1 MNSNRKTAII
11 VGVLFIIATLAGVLS
26 VVFLVPILNAP
37 DYLSNVSANDN
48 QVIIVVLLEL
58 IMIVAIVGIAV
69 MLFPILK
76 KQNEGLALGYV
87 AARIIEVVPFFVGIA
102 SLLSLLKVSKEF
114 VIAGAPASSYFQTL
128 GILSIA
134 IIDWTTMIGGHIIFS
149 LTALILNY
157 TLYKSKLVP
166 RWISVWGLI
175 GVPLM
180 LASGVLGMF
189 GLNSFSTIG
198 TFLILPLAIQEM
210 IFAVWLIVKGFNP
223 SAIASGSAKG
233 DIS

>member
-1 MNSNRKTAII
+1 
-11 VGVLFIIATLAGVLS
+11 
-26 VVFLVPILNAP
+26 
-37 DYLSNVSANDN
+37 
-48 QVIIVVLLEL
+48 VIIVVLLEL